1 MFRKKREEEYDEY
14 NDRYSAKYD
23 DDYIAPSEEYRSE
36 CDHDHEQTYSDLDTV
51 AECDHDHEQ
60 TYSDLDTV
68 AECDHDHEQ
77 TYPDLDTVA
86 EHEYSH
92 EQNYYGSAAEQR
104 SYDHSAE
111 LERFFG
117 RILGQGEK
125 LIWAGSRNNVK
136 PPPDNKLNK
145 HEVIGKDLVLA
156 GFILFFAGFCFIPLA
171 ILGMVLMLLG
181 GRKLSKNNASITLY
195 ALTDRRVITVCN
207 NNISSIALHNIIAVD
222 YSLLGGDMGSVYIT
236 SNSVYMNGQNLDVG
250 GYKMSFLEINEPAR
264 VEKLI
269 SETSDAVKKMMNGE

>member
-1 MFRKKREEEYDEY
+1 MFRKKRDEEYDEY

-23 DDYIAPSEEYRSE
+23 DDYIAPSEEYRS
-36 CDHDHEQTYSDLDTV
+36 
-51 AECDHDHEQ
+51 
-60 TYSDLDTV
+60 
-68 AECDHDHEQ
+68 ECDHDHEQ

-136 PPPDNKLNK
+136 PPPDNNLNK
-145 HEVIGKDLVLA
+145 HEVIGKDLILA
-156 GFILFFAGFCFIPLA
+156 GFILFFIG
-171 ILGMVLMLLG
+171 
-181 GRKLSKNNASITLY
+181 
-195 ALTDRRVITVCN
+195 LT
-207 NNISSIALHNIIAVD
+207 
-222 YSLLGGDMGSVYIT
+222 
-236 SNSVYMNGQNLDVG
+236 
-250 GYKMSFLEINEPAR
+250 
-264 VEKLI
+264 
-269 SETSDAVKKMMNGE
+269 